1 MFIYR
6 YFLLT
11 NQLSFYILDAIMSE
25 RYYIGKAHWGSI
37 LRGWMEKY
45 SILAPQRET
54 GGLFFQPVTADNSSS
69 IVYDEARAAQPLKS
83 FLLPPLEE
91 VAGKIIEIKKPWLF
105 LGVKACDLTALPILD
120 QAFGGDFS
128 DPIYQKRRE
137 ESIIVSSD
145 CTQPWET
152 CFCTLLEGQP
162 FPTKG
167 FDINLS
173 KVWDGFVVEVGSL
186 RGKGLLEGHD
196 EALKEVVKEEA
207 EALEKLRN
215 ETIQKLINQNREFQF
230 TESYREVVSKNW
242 ESEVWN
248 KHSETCVECGACNH
262 ACPTCHCYFLDDV
275 TREAFVK
282 LRGWDSCQYSG
293 YAVTAGGGTPRPR
306 LYERFRN
313 RYFCKFKYLDDNF
326 GMYGCT
332 GCGRCIEGCQGRIDM
347 RAAVKDLAKS

>member
-1 MFIYR
+1 VTLINHFSEVS
-6 YFLLT
+6 LCDAT
-11 NQLSFYILDAIMSE
+11 NGIMAE

-45 SILAPQRET
+45 TILAPQRAHKS
-54 GGLFFQPVTADNSSS
+54 LHIQPVTQDHLTS

-91 VAGKIIEIKKPWLF
+91 VVGKEPSENEKPWLF
-105 LGVKACDLTALPILD
+105 LGIKACDLSALPILD
-120 QAFGGDFS
+120 QAFGGDFA
-128 DPIYQKRRE
+128 DPLYQKRRE
-137 ESIIVSSD
+137 ESMLVSSD

-152 CFCTLLEGQP
+152 CFCTLVGGQP

-167 FDINLS
+167 FDLNLS

-186 RGKGLLEGHD
+186 RGKALLDGHD
-196 EALKEVVKEEA
+196 EVIKEMVKEEA
-207 EALEKLRN
+207 EALEKMRK
-215 ETIQKLINQNREFQF
+215 ETVKRVDQQNREFKF
-230 TESYREVVSKNW
+230 TKPHREVVSAHW
-242 ESEVWN
+242 ESEVW
-248 KHSETCVECGACNH
+248 KEHAETCVECGACNH

-275 TREAFVK
+275 TRKEFVK
-282 LRGWDSCQYSG
+282 LRGWDACMYSG

-306 LYERFRN
+306 LFERFRN
-313 RYFCKFKYLDDNF
+313 RYFCKFNYLDKNY

-347 RAAVKDLAKS
+347 RAALKDLAKA